1 MRVAATLLL
10 LATLCVGVQSNG
22 EYEVGSEVVLYANK
36 VGPFA
41 NPNEVY
47 AFYSLPYCAP
57 TEIETKRENLG
68 ALLKGDRPTKTRYD
82 LKFRTDVPWKSL
94 CKVELGDPQAAKFKQ
109 AIVDDYYFEML
120 LDELPIWGYVG
131 ELETKSVNF
140 EREFDNSTRY
150 YLFTH
155 LDFSIA
161 YNDRHII
168 EVNVSADPLPRGPRP
183 ERAQDRVLV
192 LGQVARDLH
201 APRGAH
207 EQVRAVLVPA
217 AELRDPLAL
226 HHQLFRA
233 GAAADGLPVD
243 HPDACAEE

>member
-22 EYEVGSEVVLYANK
+22 EYDTGSEVVLYANK

-82 LKFRTDVPWKSL
+82 LKFRTDVPWMSL

-168 EVNVSADPLPRGPRP
+168 EVNVSADPL
-183 ERAQDRVLV
+183 QRVD
-192 LGQVARDLH
+192 LGQH
-201 APRGAH
+201 
-207 EQVRAVLVPA
+207 VRKLEFSYSVKWL
-217 AELRDPLAL
+217 ETSTPLAERMSRYAQYSFL
-226 HHQLFRA
+226 PQSFEIGRA
-233 GAAADGLPVD
+233 HV
-243 HPDACAEE
+243 